1 MGGSKFI
8 LGEYAKNIVKVA
20 SGASVAVF
28 LPLLLSPVLSRIYN
42 QSDYGVMAVFMGVVV
57 IFTSVITSHYN
68 HTILLQKTLKG
79 TINSI
84 TLVILINVII
94 TSILI
99 LAVTLFNNDFAK
111 FISSDNIT
119 VPGRLFFLIPATIC
133 SNGLAVVLM
142 QWFNK
147 HKKFGTITAL
157 RLTNTIGA
165 IGFQLGYALIV
176 PYYWGTEPNY
186 TGLILGY
193 SLGSFLTLGV
203 GTIVVI
209 YSFKM
214 SILRLINWPSIKFIA
229 IKERDFLI
237 YSLPNDFLFN
247 FANELPT
254 FVLKK
259 FLSNSQ
265 IGNYSYA
272 RRFSNLP
279 IQTVANS
286 VLEVF
291 KQKSIEETTVGGN
304 CRNIFVKTFKS
315 LAIVGLAPLVVI
327 TLFGPQLFAFVFGKD
342 WYMAGEFAR
351 LLAPMYYLNFIS
363 GPLSYM
369 FIFHRKLIEDLLVH
383 IYIIFSSAGALWLGH
398 SIFGSAY
405 GMIAI
410 FSANYCLTYIYY
422 LLRSY
427 KMSQSAPLKK

>member
-1 MGGSKFI
+1 MEKSRFI

-20 SGASVAVF
+20 SGASVAIF
-28 LPLLLSPVLSRIYN
+28 LPLLLSPVLSRIYS
-42 QSDYGVMAVFMGVVV
+42 QSDYGVMAIFMGVVV
-57 IFTSVITSHYN
+57 IFTSIITSHYN
-68 HTILLQKTLKG
+68 HTILIQRTLKG

-84 TLVILINVII
+84 ALVVLINILITSSLTLAIVFFESTLV
-94 TSILI
+94 S
-99 LAVTLFNNDFAK
+99 FM
-111 FISSDNIT
+111 SSEKETI
-119 VPGRLFFLIPATIC
+119 PCHFLYLIPATIC
-133 SNGLAVVLM
+133 SNGLSVVLF

-147 HKKFGTITAL
+147 YKRYGIITVL
-157 RLTNTIGA
+157 RLANTIGA
-165 IGFQLGYALIV
+165 VGFQLSYALIL
-176 PYYWGTEPNY
+176 PHYWGTDPNY

-193 SLGSFLTLGV
+193 ALGSFLTLGV
-203 GTIVVI
+203 GTVVVI
-209 YSFKM
+209 YSRRL
-214 SILRLINWPSIKFIA
+214 SILKLINWPSIRLIA
-229 IKERDFLI
+229 IKERAFLI

-259 FLSNSQ
+259 FLSHSQ

-291 KQKSIEETTVGGN
+291 KQKSIEDTHSTGN

-315 LAIVGLAPLVVI
+315 LALVGLAPLIVI

-363 GPLSYM
+363 GPLSYL
-369 FIFHRKLIEDLLVH
+369 FIFHKRLIEDLVVH
-383 IYIIFSSAGALWLGH
+383 IYIIFSSAVALWLGH
-398 SIFGSAY
+398 IIFESAY
-405 GMIAI
+405 GMIGL
-410 FSANYCLTYIYY
+410 FSANYCLAYLYY
-422 LLRSY
+422 LLRSF
-427 KMSQSAPLKK
+427 KMSQSAPLTK